1 MIQLELFQYDQLEQS
16 DRDFVQGR
24 TNEIKVLVKKSA
36 QDIIDIGQIL
46 IEVKERLPHG
56 MFGVWLD
63 KEFSW
68 GQWTAANF
76 MRVATKFVNFTDLDE
91 IAPSALYLLAAPSTP
106 DEARTEA
113 IDRAIQGEI
122 ITHKAAKEIVQTYK
136 ESKDDQPEDKD
147 DLPSLEDKLKD
158 NKMIIDTETKTSHA
172 VHFSSTTPEWYT
184 PQHIIDRVIQTF
196 GEIDLDPCSNGGDNP
211 NIPAIIH
218 YSKEDDG
225 LSKSWAGR
233 IYMNPPYGNE
243 LSSWIIKILKEYSS
257 GRISEAIIL
266 APARTDTK
274 WFQSLRQF
282 PKCFVIGRLKFGG
295 GVKNSAPFPSMLVY
309 LGSNIALFYNA
320 FSDIGDIYELRGEY
334 IEAQ

>member
-1 MIQLELFQYDQLEQS
+1 MTQIKLFEYDQLEQS
-16 DRDFVQGR
+16 DREFIQGR
-24 TNEIKVLVKKSA
+24 TNEIKALVKRSA
-36 QDIIDIGQIL
+36 QDIIDIGQML

-56 MFGVWLD
+56 MFGQWLD
-63 KEFSW
+63 GEFGW
-68 GQWTAANF
+68 GQDTAHNF
-76 MRVATKFVNFTDLDE
+76 MRVASKFGNFPNLDE

-106 DEARTEA
+106 DEAKAEA
-113 IDRAIQGEI
+113 INRASEGET
-122 ITHKAAKEIVQTYK
+122 ITHKAVKEIVQTHK
-136 ESKDDQPEDKD
+136 ENKEDLPEDKPKD
-147 DLPSLEDKLKD
+147 DE
-158 NKMIIDTETKTSHA
+158 MIADTEAKTPHA

-211 NIPAIIH
+211 NIPAITH

-225 LSKSWAGR
+225 LSKSWTGR
-233 IYMNPPYGNE
+233 TYINPPYGNE
-243 LSSWIIKILKEYSS
+243 LSSWIKKILKEYNN
-257 GRISEAIIL
+257 GRIPEAIIL

-295 GVKNSAPFPSMLVY
+295 GSKNSAPFPSMLVY
-309 LGSNIALFYNA
+309 LGLNVTSFYNA

-334 IEAQ
+334 IETQ